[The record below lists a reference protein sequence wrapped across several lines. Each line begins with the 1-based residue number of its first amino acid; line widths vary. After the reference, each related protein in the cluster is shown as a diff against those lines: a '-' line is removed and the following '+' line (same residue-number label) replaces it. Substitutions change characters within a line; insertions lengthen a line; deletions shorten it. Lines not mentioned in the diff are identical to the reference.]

1 MKYLLLRNEK
11 SVRDITDKAYKNL
24 SDKARKQAETALLKI
39 NPELK
44 TFKSVRKGF
53 IVRIPVIPEDSK
65 SNRRNAIDP
74 IENIAHEMSE
84 KLKQFERS
92 LDKKFIDLEI
102 RQKDFIQSL
111 KAAGKELKSQPN
123 GTAATKILQKHI
135 TDSKKQNDKNK
146 KLGIDALKK
155 MQKTIAT
162 FDR

>member
-11 SVRDITDKAYKNL
+11 SVRDIADKAYKNL
-24 SDKARKQAETALLKI
+24 SDKARKQAEAALLKI

-65 SNRRNAIDP
+65 SNRRNSIDP
-74 IENIAHEMSE
+74 VENIAHEMSE

-92 LDKKFIDLEI
+92 LDKKFVDLEN
-102 RQKDFIQSL
+102 RQKDFLQSL
-111 KAAGKELKSQPN
+111 KAAGNELKKQPN
-123 GTAATKILQKHI
+123 GVAASKTLQKYVS
-135 TDSKKQNDKNK
+135 DSNKLNDKNK
-146 KLGIDALKK
+146 KLSISALKK